1 MNYETAVAA
10 GSHFIIHNSYFL
22 IPLRREWDSNPRT
35 SSVIRFQDERNRP
48 LCHLSTA
55 NFTRPSQGRQ
65 RLFWPRQGNRR
76 VGQSLSHGSGIDIGL
91 LAGQVAVA
99 GWTAKRKAL
108 FTLLSRCMPYDPR
121 TPKPAIYCRVTMRH
135 CLQRPDG

>member
-1 MNYETAVAA
+1 MNPARTSNLWLATSASA
-10 GSHFIIHNSYFL
+10 GASRNVWL
-22 IPLRREWDSNPRT
+22 N

-76 VGQSLSHGSGIDIGL
+76 VGQSLSHGSGIDVGL

-99 GWTAKRKAL
+99 GWTAKGKAL
-108 FTLLSRCMPYDPR
+108 LTLLSRCMPYDP
-121 TPKPAIYCRVTMRH
+121 
-135 CLQRPDG
+135 